1 MIWFLIIPSRYR
13 GLTSEYNKSLQ
24 EYSEQLSSGNVELN
38 SLQNQLDSV
47 KKEKE
52 SLETRLSQVS
62 GADGNNK
69 LLTAVIKAANLYI
82 SNDSTGAAEAIA
94 DVDVSSLP
102 VEEAKTLYNTISGAT
117 MMNAANDLYNRGMT
131 AYNKSDY
138 TTAADLL
145 VRAYKCDKTKADAVF
160 YAAKSYVALNQPD
173 NAKKYYQ
180 IIADEFKSSGYV
192 TEAQAYVQS
201 H

>member
-1 MIWFLIIPSRYR
+1 MQAIDEELSSKKKESQSSLKKRNKDDDRKPLSGNDVILPRSSYKEPSNGAITIINILVGVAIGAALIWFLIIPSRYR

-82 SNDSTGAAEAIA
+82 SND
-94 DVDVSSLP
+94 
-102 VEEAKTLYNTISGAT
+102 
-117 MMNAANDLYNRGMT
+117 
-131 AYNKSDY
+131 
-138 TTAADLL
+138 
-145 VRAYKCDKTKADAVF
+145 
-160 YAAKSYVALNQPD
+160 
-173 NAKKYYQ
+173 
-180 IIADEFKSSGYV
+180 
-192 TEAQAYVQS
+192 
-201 H
+201 